1 MTVEAR
7 AKRRKRKMVDAET
20 VALKRRKRAS
30 GTIEEERGMEVWDR
44 RERETERERER
55 GRKTQRKGARQKR
68 RSRETRVN

>member
-1 MTVEAR
+1 MEAR

-44 RERETERERER
+44 RERERERERER
-55 GRKTQRKGARQKR
+55 KEDTEKR
-68 RSRETRVN
+68 RETRVN

>member
-7 AKRRKRKMVDAET
+7 AKRRKRKMLDAET

-44 RERETERERER
+44 RERERERKED
-55 GRKTQRKGARQKR
+55 TEKR